1 MSSRKGILSDK
12 SLEKDCKFNM
22 YLPSV
27 KIDQPTYG
35 QRKPKYAKYSNSK
48 KLVNYATNIST
59 LDHCTECTIGAI
71 LDKTPIINTP
81 VNVPE
86 LAPPQTTATQTQAPV
101 QETIEVQTEA
111 PVQETIEVQ
120 TETPAQE
127 TIEVQ
132 TETPAQETIEV
143 QTETVTQES
152 IETQEQKEIRE
163 TQEAL
168 REAQIAIEEA
178 LAMEAKKSEERTARL
193 ERQRIQTD
201 NKRNL
206 QNIYSSRVASSASI
220 GKAIRERLTS
230 QGRNVVLSN
239 TQIKNYLDTIVRDA
253 SLPTPEEIE
262 NFIAGE
268 GN

>member
-12 SLEKDCKFNM
+12 SVEKESKFNI

-35 QRKPKYAKYSNSK
+35 QRKPKYVKYSNSK
-48 KLVNYATNIST
+48 KLVNYATNISS

-86 LAPPQTTATQTQAPV
+86 LAPPQTIATQTQAPV

-111 PVQETIEVQ
+111 P
-120 TETPAQE
+120 
-127 TIEVQ
+127 
-132 TETPAQETIEV
+132 AQETIEV
-143 QTETVTQES
+143 QTETVTQET
-152 IETQEQKEIRE
+152 IEVQEQKEIRE
-163 TQEAL
+163 I
-168 REAQIAIEEA
+168 REAQIAKEEA
-178 LAMEAKKSEERTARL
+178 LAMEAKKL
-193 ERQRIQTD
+193 EMQRIQTD

-230 QGRNVVLSN
+230 QGRNVVLTN
-239 TQIKNYLDTIVRDA
+239 TQIKNYLNTIIRDD